1 MRNKLKK
8 ILCYQRLF
16 EQNVLAMVLVIS
28 NFFLTVGQYNFGN
41 KIPILILQVLGNS
54 VIRSGSPTCDNSNT
68 ATTSESGNGGSN
80 SRSQNKTA
88 SGTKETNE
96 NNSAGDSGDGEKLYS
111 GGTGTG
117 TSGGNFFY

>member
-1 MRNKLKK
+1 MHCLAGGILFWNTKK
-8 ILCYQRLF
+8 Y
-16 EQNVLAMVLVIS
+16 
-28 NFFLTVGQYNFGN
+28 
-41 KIPILILQVLGNS
+41 IPN
-54 VIRSGSPTCDNSNT
+54 RKTAFT

-80 SRSQNKTA
+80 SRSQNKTT

>member
-1 MRNKLKK
+1 MHY
-8 ILCYQRLF
+8 IY
-16 EQNVLAMVLVIS
+16 I
-28 NFFLTVGQYNFGN
+28 
-41 KIPILILQVLGNS
+41 
-54 VIRSGSPTCDNSNT
+54 T

-80 SRSQNKTA
+80 SRSQNKTT

-117 TSGGNFFY
+117 TSGGNKKYPIAVSRVFYDIPWGKEFPALIRHNKLLGNEDIW

>member
-1 MRNKLKK
+1 MTIVYTNSYRKS
-8 ILCYQRLF
+8 Y
-16 EQNVLAMVLVIS
+16 IS
-28 NFFLTVGQYNFGN
+28 NRKTAF
-41 KIPILILQVLGNS
+41 
-54 VIRSGSPTCDNSNT
+54 T

-80 SRSQNKTA
+80 SRSQNKTT